1 MTATAAAL
9 VAAAPTLL
17 RQGLLALFRERWPQ
31 LALTLTADATQVAD
45 LVANRAFQVLVLD
58 EALPGLVLPTLLAR
72 LHRVR
77 PSQRLLLLATPR
89 KKAQPE
95 DLAGWPGTRLAVPR
109 HVPPPALAATLAPWL
124 APLPTEAA
132 ASSARPAT
140 PPALASGFSAREL
153 EVLRLVVDDC
163 CNEEIAARLFLSVR
177 TVESHRRTLL
187 HKAGT
192 RTLVGLVARAV
203 REGWVA

>member
-1 MTATAAAL
+1 MTTTAMAL
-9 VAAAPTLL
+9 VAAAPTLF

-31 LALTLTADATQVAD
+31 VRLTLTADATQVAD
-45 LVANRAFQVLVLD
+45 LVAHRTFRVLVLD
-58 EALPGLVLPTLLAR
+58 EALPGLVLPALLAR

-77 PSQRLLLLATPR
+77 PSQRLLVLAEPR
-89 KKAQPE
+89 KRPSA
-95 DLAGWPGTRLAVPR
+95 DNLAGWPGTRLRVPR
-109 HVPPPALAATLAPWL
+109 HVPPPALVATLAPWL
-124 APLPTEAA
+124 EVLPEAA
-132 ASSARPAT
+132 SLPPT
-140 PPALASGFSAREL
+140 PPALSSGFSAREL

-163 CNEEIAARLFLSVR
+163 CNEEIASRLFLSVR

-192 RTLVGLVARAV
+192 RTLVGLAARAV

>member
-1 MTATAAAL
+1 MRAPAASA
-9 VAAAPTLL
+9 
-17 RQGLLALFRERWPQ
+17 G
-31 LALTLTADATQVAD
+31 
-45 LVANRAFQVLVLD
+45 
-58 EALPGLVLPTLLAR
+58 
-72 LHRVR
+72 
-77 PSQRLLLLATPR
+77 STPE
-89 KKAQPE
+89 PE
-95 DLAGWPGTRLAVPR
+95 TLAGWPGTRLRVPR

-124 APLPTEAA
+124 ELLPEAAPLPT
-132 ASSARPAT
+132 
-140 PPALASGFSAREL
+140 PPALTSGFSAREL

-192 RTLVGLVARAV
+192 RTLVGLAARAV